1 MAKSRGKGGGRPG
14 DRDITRNR
22 EAAFRYELLDT
33 LECGISLTGTEVK
46 ALRDGGAHLRDAYAV
61 LRGGE
66 LWLVGGHIPP
76 YGNASRW
83 NHPPDRDRKLLAH
96 RRQIDKLA
104 GQIQLKGLTIVP
116 TRMYFNEDSRVK
128 IEVAVARGKDRF
140 DKRQA
145 IKDRDLARDTAR
157 EIRSA
162 QR

>member
-1 MAKSRGKGGGRPG
+1 MAKSPARGGKRPG

-22 EAAFRYELLDT
+22 EASFRFELLDT

-61 LRGGE
+61 LRNGE

-83 NHPPDRDRKLLAH
+83 NHSPDRDRKLLAH

-104 GQIQLKGLTIVP
+104 GQIQTKGLTIIP
-116 TRMYFNEDSRVK
+116 TRMYFNDDSRVK
-128 IEVAVARGKDRF
+128 VEIALARGKDRY

-145 IKDRDLARDTAR
+145 IKERDMARDTAR
-157 EIRSA
+157 EMGAVR
-162 QR
+162 R